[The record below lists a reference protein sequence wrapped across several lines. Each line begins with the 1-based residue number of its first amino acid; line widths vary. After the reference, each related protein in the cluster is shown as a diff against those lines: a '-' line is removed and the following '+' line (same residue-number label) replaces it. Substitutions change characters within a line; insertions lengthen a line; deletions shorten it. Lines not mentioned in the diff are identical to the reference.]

1 MKGTT
6 RGVVKGGTGNLR
18 YSAFGEDTQLS
29 MSRHTNVQHRLWKQL
44 KIAEGMSVW
53 RRFGELVF
61 TA

>member
-6 RGVVKGGTGNLR
+6 TGVVRGGTGNLR
-18 YSAFGEDTQLS
+18 YSAFGEDTRLS
-29 MSRHTNVQHRLWKQL
+29 MSRHTNVQL

-53 RRFGELVF
+53 RRLGVLVF